1 MNKLSIFAVFAIV
14 VGILMSVSNL
24 KSDKLP
30 ANQNNKFNFEKT
42 KNAHEVSEHMQTPHH
57 EIEVAQVKEELAV
70 VIVAPTLDSEELK
83 RGAKIYTNSGKC
95 TTCHGNNGEGKKS
108 QKAPR
113 LAGQYN
119 WYLEL
124 QLKNM
129 KSGERPNP
137 IMNPYL
143 KNLTEQDLKDVAL
156 YLSKYE
162 WPVAAKK

>member
-30 ANQNNKFNFEKT
+30 ANQNAKFDFEKT

-57 EIEVAQVKEELAV
+57 EVEVAIVPEEKAV
-70 VIVAPTLDSEELK
+70 VVVAPKLDSEELK

-95 TTCHGNNGEGKKS
+95 TTCHGNNAEGKKS

-113 LAGQYN
+113 LAGQYD
-119 WYLEL
+119 WYLEM

-129 KSGERPNP
+129 KAGIRSNP

-143 KNLTEQDLKDVAL
+143 KTLSEQDMKDVAL

>member
-1 MNKLSIFAVFAIV
+1 MNKLSIFAIFALV
-14 VGILMSVSNL
+14 VGFLLSVSNL
-24 KSDKLP
+24 KSDKMP
-30 ANQNNKFNFEKT
+30 ANQNNKFDFEKT
-42 KNAHEVSEHMQTPHH
+42 KAAHEAAKHLQAPHH
-57 EIEVAQVKEELAV
+57 ETEVVEVKEEVVAV
-70 VIVAPTLDSEELK
+70 VVAPILDSEELK
-83 RGAKIYTNSGKC
+83 RGHKVYTNSGKC

-129 KSGERPNP
+129 KAGIRSNP

-143 KNLTEQDLKDVAL
+143 KNLTDQDLKDVSL
-156 YLSKYE
+156 FLSKYE